1 MSTNKYY
8 FVEKENK
15 WNDKQSALN
24 QKFTTGGMLI
34 NNLLPK
40 EKKTPLLD
48 NLGIPIGL
56 IVENNTQYSIS
67 NKTPTIADTIDE
79 KNFENFLSSVRAKK

>member
-1 MSTNKYY
+1 MKTNTYY

-15 WNDKQSALN
+15 WKDSQSILN
-24 QKFTTGGMLI
+24 QKFTTGGVLI

-40 EKKTPLLD
+40 EKKTPMLD

-56 IVENNTQYSIS
+56 ILENNIQYSMS
-67 NKTPTIADTIDE
+67 NKPTIVPDEIDE
-79 KNFENFLSSVRAKK
+79 KKFDILIKSISK

>member
-1 MSTNKYY
+1 MNTNKYY

-15 WNDKQSALN
+15 WNDKQSILN
-24 QKFTTGGMLI
+24 QKFTSGGMLI

-40 EKKTPLLD
+40 EKKTPMLD

-56 IVENNTQYSIS
+56 ILENNIQYSMS
-67 NKTPTIADTIDE
+67 NKTPMVAGTIDE
-79 KNFENFLSSVRAKK
+79 KNFDVLLKSISK